1 MNSLG
6 GTTRTIANRTFTVVG
21 LLATVV
27 TIAQAFRSIRRVTAD
42 VADYLWPDWIVAIL
56 ALAVLGL
63 LALLRNRERRLH
75 NREIEL
81 RGVVMARDDSAAKVQ
96 ALEDALAP
104 DRREHDRRII
114 KELINVMSRQAV
126 RFVDE
131 HDFGALWNQKDV
143 LPVYRVAND
152 LDDVEHRFLDPEL
165 ESLRRAFIDAIQAF
179 STILG
184 NHSSPHE
191 RLADFMTPIP
201 PLEGDMAPSGEAGD
215 RWRQS
220 QKLLNEGSTR
230 VAETYDQLVGKANER
245 LLL

>member
-1 MNSLG
+1 MNGLG
-6 GTTRTIANRTFTVVG
+6 KTARTIAKGAVALLS
-21 LLATVV
+21 LLAAIVALV
-27 TIAQAFRSIRRVTAD
+27 PAFKSIRRDTSDLVG
-42 VADYLWPDWIVAIL
+42 YLWPDWIVAVL
-56 ALAVLGL
+56 VLAVLGL

-75 NREIEL
+75 VREIEL
-81 RGVVMARDDSAAKVQ
+81 RDVVTERDDAAAKVQ
-96 ALEDALAP
+96 AFEDALAP
-104 DRREHDRRII
+104 ERREHDRRII
-114 KELINVMSRQAV
+114 KQLIDVMPRQAI
-126 RFVDE
+126 RFVAE
-131 HDFGALWNQKDV
+131 HDFGGLWKLEEV

-165 ESLRRAFIDAIQAF
+165 ESFRRAFIVAVQSF
-179 STILG
+179 STVLG
-184 NHSSPHE
+184 NHSGPHE

-220 QKLLNEGSTR
+220 KKLLNEGSTR